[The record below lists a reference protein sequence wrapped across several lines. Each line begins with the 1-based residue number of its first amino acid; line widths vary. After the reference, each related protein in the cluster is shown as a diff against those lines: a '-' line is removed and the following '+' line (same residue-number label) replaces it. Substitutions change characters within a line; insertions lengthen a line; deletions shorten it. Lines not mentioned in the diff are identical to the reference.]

1 VCSVTPADI
10 TTTTYNTGTFNALM
24 HYLEKLNDYYNKVE
38 NKARTNRDSITK
50 ILTNSPEDKLAYL
63 KLQDDYENESLNQLL
78 KNSNNLGER
87 CLEKDGRLIQQID
100 PVFQDPTESKIGRA
114 HFLAPRKN
122 LFGNLYPTYWF
133 NICVIWL
140 MSISLMVT
148 LYFDVFKKILDL
160 FGNIKF
166 SKKK

>member
-1 VCSVTPADI
+1 
-10 TTTTYNTGTFNALM
+10 M

-87 CLEKDGRLIQQID
+87 CLEKDGRL
-100 PVFQDPTESKIGRA
+100 V
-114 HFLAPRKN
+114 
-122 LFGNLYPTYWF
+122 
-133 NICVIWL
+133 
-140 MSISLMVT
+140 
-148 LYFDVFKKILDL
+148 
-160 FGNIKF
+160 
-166 SKKK
+166 